1 MSKAKMGGIY
11 IVYFFPLTYQNSCAV
26 IAKNFYNWLFLYQIN
41 YQPPECAT
49 QDPFSLENFMLQLKE
64 RWVECTTY
72 TRCSKK
78 FQVHQNA
85 IPPIM
90 SPSMRSPV
98 VLNTEDKKKSTVLD
112 SMKHKYQGL

>member
-1 MSKAKMGGIY
+1 MQWLQRMFKSS
-11 IVYFFPLTYQNSCAV
+11 LNLQ
-26 IAKNFYNWLFLYQIN
+26 WLFLYQIN
-41 YQPPECAT
+41 YQLPEGAT
-49 QDPFSLENFMLQLKE
+49 DNTLSLENFMVQLKE

-78 FQVHQNA
+78 FQVYQTA

-90 SPSMRSPV
+90 APSMQRPV
-98 VLNTEDKKKSTVLD
+98 VLNTEDKKKSTVLN